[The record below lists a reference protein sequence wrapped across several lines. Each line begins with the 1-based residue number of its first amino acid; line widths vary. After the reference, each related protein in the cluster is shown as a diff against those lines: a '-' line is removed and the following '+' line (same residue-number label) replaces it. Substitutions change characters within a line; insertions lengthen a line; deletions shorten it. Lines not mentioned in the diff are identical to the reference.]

1 MTTTNTTQPK
11 QHDQLTMLLLARCA
25 ALCDVLETAAREAVA
40 GNGHA
45 GSMQALSEDDRAQE
59 RQDELLRRREAT
71 AEGGG
76 N

>member
-40 GNGHA
+40 GNGHSK
-45 GSMQALSEDDRAQE
+45 SMKALSEDDRAQE
-59 RQDELLRRREAT
+59 RQDALVKGAAHYGKDGAR
-71 AEGGG
+71 
-76 N
+76 